1 MIKKVLSTVAMF
13 TLVVGGYYLWLQ
25 KTHDALE
32 VSAVSSIAA
41 IEDVQATSDAPATK
55 EIRDTAIGSED
66 APITIIEY
74 ASFTCPHCAHFH
86 ETVFGKIRANYVDT
100 GKVRFVMR
108 DVYFDRL
115 GLWAALLARCGEG
128 EKFFGIADLVFTTQ
142 REWTHGDT
150 NLQIVNNLKKIGR
163 IAGMGEDQMNL
174 CLQDNDMAHAL
185 VAAYDANKTR
195 DDIKG
200 TPSFLINGEKYP
212 NMTYEDFSKVLDGIL
227 AKL

>member
-1 MIKKVLSTVAMF
+1 MLRKALTTFAMF
-13 TLVVGGYYLWLQ
+13 ALIVGGYYLWLQ
-25 KTHDALE
+25 KTHNALE
-32 VSAVSSIAA
+32 VSAISSIAA
-41 IEDVQATSDAPATK
+41 IEDVNATSDPVAPK
-55 EIRDTAIGSED
+55 EIKDTAIGSQD

-108 DVYFDRL
+108 DVYFDRF
-115 GLWAALLARCGEG
+115 GLWAALLARCGDG
-128 EKFFGIADLVFTTQ
+128 SKFFGIADMVFTTQ
-142 REWTHGDT
+142 REWTHGQS
-150 NLQIVNNLKKIGR
+150 NLEIVNNLKKIGR
-163 IAGMGEDQMNL
+163 IAGMDEKQMDQ

-185 VAAYDANKTR
+185 VNLYQANKVR

-200 TPSFLINGEKYP
+200 TPSFLINGKKYP

-227 AKL
+227 AKI